1 DVLRFLRR
9 RARRPLPRREPRARP
24 RAARGTGP
32 ARLPRLPRWA
42 RRDGLER
49 ARDGV
54 APVSAGTPRARALTE
69 EIPRA
74 KGQDALD
81 VHVVV
86 RRGGSRAESGEVL
99 RTCALT
105 GRGEPARERNS
116 QLGIAELARA
126 ERSVGGVENR
136 REIDLDAGVPQ
147 RGARRPPGLE
157 GLLPRDGLCGGA
169 RRRQV
174 G

>member
-32 ARLPRLPRWA
+32 ARLPRLPGWA

-54 APVSAGTPRARALTE
+54 APVSAGTPRAGALTE
-69 EIPRA
+69 EIPGA

-81 VHVVV
+81 VDV
-86 RRGGSRAESGEVL
+86 
-99 RTCALT
+99 
-105 GRGEPARERNS
+105 
-116 QLGIAELARA
+116 ELAGVG
-126 ERSVGGVENR
+126 ERE
-136 REIDLDAGVPQ
+136 Q
-147 RGARRPPGLE
+147 RPDGPLGA
-157 GLLPRDGLCGGA
+157 GGA
-169 RRRQV
+169 RVEEEVCARANRAHRPVRRRVADDLERV
-174 G
+174 GDRDATEAERAQHAVGRRLERRAAGTE